1 MVASAK
7 KGENGMILKNKNAI
21 ITGCRRGIGRATLEL
36 FAKNGA
42 NVWACIRKQDDS
54 FDAFIDS
61 LMRMY
66 NVRISPVY
74 FDLADYEQIKNAVKQ
89 INAEKKNI
97 DILVNNA
104 GITYNALFQMTTM
117 DKMEEVFRIN
127 YFSPLLFT
135 QYISKIMV
143 RQKRGNIIN
152 VASSAAIDANPG
164 RSAYGASKAAL
175 ICSSKAMAAELAD
188 KGIRVNVVA
197 PGITNTDMVEESM
210 SKEVIENTISE
221 TNLKRIG
228 IPNDIAE
235 AILFLSSDLS
245 SYMTGQVLRVD
256 GGM

>member
-1 MVASAK
+1 
-7 KGENGMILKNKNAI
+7 MILKNKNVI
-21 ITGCRRGIGRATLEL
+21 ITGCRRGIGKATLEL

-42 NVWACIRKQDDS
+42 NIWACIRKQDDA
-54 FDAFIDS
+54 FDTFIDS
-61 LMRMY
+61 LMHTY

-117 DKMEEVFRIN
+117 DKKEEVFKIN

-143 RQKRGNIIN
+143 RQKNGNIVNI
-152 VASSAAIDANPG
+152 ASSAAIDANPG

-188 KGIRVNVVA
+188 KGIRVNVIA
-197 PGITNTDMVEESM
+197 PGHYRYGYGGREHV
-210 SKEVIENTISE
+210 
-221 TNLKRIG
+221 KR
-228 IPNDIAE
+228 
-235 AILFLSSDLS
+235 SD
-245 SYMTGQVLRVD
+245 
-256 GGM
+256 